1 MWRYYYTIIRNIFRL
16 PEVIKTMEDM
26 IELSKKRP
34 DEYNEEVKYRYVQYI
49 TDIMQR
55 TGNIKTEVFGEEN
68 LPKDGGYMMYP
79 NHQGKYDVYSVVS
92 VHKQP
97 CTFVMDIKK
106 SNTIFIKQ
114 IVDTLA
120 AKRLDKDNN
129 RQAMKIINEVAKEVE
144 NGRKYILF
152 PEGAYDNKKKN
163 SLIKFKSGCF
173 KICLK
178 SKVPIV
184 PVALIDS
191 YKPFNSWSVGEIKT
205 QVHFLEPILFD
216 EYKNM
221 KTSEIAE
228 LVKSRIANKIEE
240 LKKVVNNEKRKRE

>member
-1 MWRYYYTIIRNIFRL
+1 MWRYYYTIIRNIFRI

-34 DEYNEEVKYRYVQYI
+34 DEYNEETRYRYVQYI
-49 TDIMQR
+49 TDIMQK
-55 TGNIKTEVFGEEN
+55 TGHIKTEVYGEEN

-79 NHQGKYDVYSVVS
+79 NHQGKYDVYSIVS

-106 SNTIFIKQ
+106 SNGIFIKQ
-114 IVDTLA
+114 IVDTLD
-120 AKRLDKDNN
+120 AKRLDKQNN

-152 PEGAYDNKKKN
+152 PEGIYDNKKKN
-163 SLIKFKSGCF
+163 SLIEFKSGCF

-191 YKPFNSWSVGEIKT
+191 YKPYNSWDIGEIRT
-205 QVHFLEPILFD
+205 QVHYLNPIFFD
-216 EYKNM
+216 EYKDLN
-221 KTSEIAE
+221 THEIAE
-228 LVKSRIANKIEE
+228 LVKSRIYGKIEE
-240 LKKVVNNEKRKRE
+240 IENQVNR